1 MYRLYYTT
9 IVFSWYKNNFGNII
23 LNYTVMTMTER
34 LLKAYFNR
42 STVIYAILETVVT
55 IVNFCKNEFNDSLQY
70 CCL

>member
-1 MYRLYYTT
+1 
-9 IVFSWYKNNFGNII
+9 
-23 LNYTVMTMTER
+23 MTMTER

-55 IVNFCKNEFNDSLQY
+55 IVSFCKNEFNDSLQY